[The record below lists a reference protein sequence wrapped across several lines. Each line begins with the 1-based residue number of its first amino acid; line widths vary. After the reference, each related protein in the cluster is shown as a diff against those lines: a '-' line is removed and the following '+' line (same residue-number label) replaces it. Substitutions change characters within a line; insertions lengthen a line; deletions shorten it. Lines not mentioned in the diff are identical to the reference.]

1 MKLSSNTMNVLK
13 NFSTIN
19 ENIFVKSG
27 NVIETVSKQKNIL
40 AKAEVS
46 ETFSDEFGIH
56 DLNNFLSV
64 LTLSKDSTPEVEFQN
79 NDIIIK
85 SRGGKSSTTY
95 RKASKEVLVLPPEKK
110 INMDNAEINF
120 TFSNE
125 DLDWC
130 QKAASA
136 LNSPNVAF
144 VSDGENI
151 SVQLFD
157 AKNDASNVNTTVI
170 SNSADGKKYKI
181 VFATE
186 NFKFIPGSY
195 TVTIHSRGIAHF
207 KNNNMS
213 IEYWIAAETGSS
225 YEG

>member
-1 MKLSSNTMNVLK
+1 MTVLK
-13 NFSTIN
+13 NFSSIN
-19 ENIFVKSG
+19 ENIFVKPG

-40 AKAEVS
+40 ARAEVT
-46 ETFSDEFGIH
+46 ELFSDEFGIH

-64 LTLSKDSTPEVEFQN
+64 LTLSKDNTPEIEFEN
-79 NDIIIK
+79 NNIIIK

-120 TFSNE
+120 TFSND
-125 DLDWC
+125 DLEWC

-151 SVQLFD
+151 SLQIFD

-170 SNSADGKKYKI
+170 GNSDGKKYKI
-181 VFATE
+181 IFATE

-195 TVTIHSRGIAHF
+195 NVNIHSRGIAHF

-213 IEYWIAAETGSS
+213 IEYWVAAETGSS

>member
-1 MKLSSNTMNVLK
+1 MKLSNNTMNVLK

-27 NVIETVSKQKNIL
+27 NIIETVSKQKNIL

-46 ETFSDEFGIH
+46 ETFSDEFGVY
-56 DLNNFLSV
+56 DLNKFLSV
-64 LTLSKDSTPEVEFQN
+64 LTLKSDSTPEIDFEN

-85 SRGGKSSTTY
+85 SRGGKTNITY
-95 RKASKEVLVLPPEKK
+95 RKAPKDVLVLPPEKK

-120 TFSNE
+120 TFSND

-130 QKAASA
+130 LKAAPA
-136 LNSPNVAF
+136 LDSPNVAF

-151 SVQLFD
+151 SVQLSD
-157 AKNDASNVNTTVI
+157 LKNDASHVSETVI
-170 SNSADGKKYKI
+170 GSSSDGKKYKI
-181 VFATE
+181 VFAIE

-207 KNNNMS
+207 KNNNLS
-213 IEYWIAAETGSS
+213 IEYWVAAEPNSS